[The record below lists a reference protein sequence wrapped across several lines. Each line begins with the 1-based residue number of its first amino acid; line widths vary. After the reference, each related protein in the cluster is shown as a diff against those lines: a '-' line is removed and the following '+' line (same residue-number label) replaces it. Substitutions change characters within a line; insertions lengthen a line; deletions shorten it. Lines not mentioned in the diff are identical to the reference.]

1 MVAQENRYEL
11 RNRYLFQGSL
21 VMLTAFHIGGG
32 RATLSSSNSPVVLT
46 PAGMPFIPGA
56 SFKGALRSTIEKL
69 VPGLPPDAGLSS
81 CALIDLPEDEQT
93 RETDK
98 PKGEKRACPTVRQ
111 RAIVKYR
118 REQESQGKNVD
129 AVDEMENLCN
139 TCLLFGSPFAAARI
153 NVSDLYISDQK
164 WLGGIQ
170 VRDGV
175 AIDRDSERAKDRLKY
190 DFEVIPVGAKFTL
203 SLVLE
208 NATPQDLQ
216 LISVGLSEFVHGFGV
231 IGGKRSR
238 GLGVCEL
245 QDLTVS
251 SLELVGQGIQTS
263 ERNKRLQAYLVHKKF
278 STENEPGE
286 QFLEKHI
293 NTLF

>member
-1 MVAQENRYEL
+1 
-11 RNRYLFQGSL
+11 
-21 VMLTAFHIGGG
+21 
-32 RATLSSSNSPVVLT
+32 
-46 PAGMPFIPGA
+46 
-56 SFKGALRSTIEKL
+56 
-69 VPGLPPDAGLSS
+69 
-81 CALIDLPEDEQT
+81 
-93 RETDK
+93 
-98 PKGEKRACPTVRQ
+98 
-111 RAIVKYR
+111 
-118 REQESQGKNVD
+118 
-129 AVDEMENLCN
+129 MENLCN

-216 LISVGLSEFVHGFGV
+216 IISVGLSEFVHGFGV

-251 SLELVGQGIQTS
+251 SLELVGPGYTDIP

-293 NTLF
+293 NKLSLKLIGKHWSSSHVKKNHERSLFHSTYYDNWTITHKIRSRQY

>member
-32 RATLSSSNSPVVLT
+32 RATLSASNSPVVLT

-69 VPGLPPDAGLSS
+69 VPGLPPGAGLSS
-81 CALIDLPEDEQT
+81 CALIDLPEEEQT
-93 RETDK
+93 RETK
-98 PKGEKRACPTVRQ
+98 KAKGEKRACPTVRQ

-118 REQESQGKNVD
+118 RQQESQGKNVD
-129 AVDEMENLCN
+129 SVDEMENLCN

-164 WLGGIQ
+164 WLGGVQ

-251 SLELVGQGIQTS
+251 SLELVGQGIQTP
-263 ERNKRLQAYLVHKKF
+263 ERNKRLQAYLVNKKF
-278 STENEPGE
+278 STEKEPGE